1 MEILVRVIP
10 WTKKINVQAMGN
22 DELTGKKIYKI
33 KLTAKPINHEANKQ
47 LVEVLVKYFN
57 TKKRFVEILKW
68 DTSKLKKVKIVEN

>member
-1 MEILVRVIP
+1 MEILIKVIP
-10 WTKKINVQAMGN
+10 WAKKIDVQAIGN

-57 TKKRFVEILKW
+57 TKKRFIEILKW
-68 DTSKLKKVKIVEN
+68 NTSKFKTVKIVEN